1 MSKLAKRLRQ
11 VSEGLTPTMGFKA
24 TAAKPSRQMAL
35 VASLSSAGIGVMSE
49 LKLAEVDAVLLPAED
64 VADVASLKQVASGLR
79 DVPWGA
85 WVEEAD
91 DDWLMDFKGVGG
103 DFLAF
108 DSPDAPARLLQDDG
122 IGKVLKVELS
132 LGRNLLGTIGD
143 LPIDAVV
150 LDVKKGNELA
160 ISDIMACQWLSKL
173 TEKPVLVV
181 PGGELSETETRSL
194 WEVGVMGIV
203 IEVLGRQS
211 LDVLTRQS
219 QAIRG
224 LPAKPRKRKEGG
236 ALLPH
241 PSPGAGD
248 IDTD

>member
-24 TAAKPSRQMAL
+24 PAAKPSRQMAL

-79 DVPWGA
+79 DIPWGA
-85 WVEEAD
+85 WVEETNAN
-91 DDWLMDFKGVGG
+91 WLMDFKGVGG

-108 DSPDAPARLLQDDG
+108 DSPGAPAALLQEDG
-122 IGKVLKVELS
+122 VGKVLKVELS
-132 LGRNLLGTIGD
+132 LERSLLGTIGD

-150 LDVKKGNELA
+150 LDVKKGSELA

-194 WEVGVMGIV
+194 WAVGVIGIV

-219 QAIRG
+219 QAIRA
-224 LPAKPRKRKEGG
+224 LPAKPRKGKEGG

-241 PSPGAGD
+241 ASPGAGA

>member
-24 TAAKPSRQMAL
+24 AAAKPSRQIAL

-64 VADVASLKQVASGLR
+64 LVDVASLKKVASGLR
-79 DVPWGA
+79 DVPWGV
-85 WVEEAD
+85 WVEEANT
-91 DDWLMDFKGVGG
+91 DWLVEFRGVGG

-108 DSPDAPARLLQDDG
+108 DSPDAPATLLQEDG
-122 IGKVLKVELS
+122 VGKVLKVELS
-132 LGRNLLGTIGD
+132 FERSLLGTIGD

>member
-64 VADVASLKQVASGLR
+64 LADVASLKKVASGLR
-79 DVPWGA
+79 DLPWGA

-160 ISDIMACQWLSKL
+160 ISDIMACQRLSKL

-203 IEVLGRQS
+203 IEVLGRHS

-224 LPAKPRKRKEGG
+224 LPAKPKKRKEGG

>member
-64 VADVASLKQVASGLR
+64 LADVASLKKVASGLR

-224 LPAKPRKRKEGG
+224 LPAKPKKRKEGG

-241 PSPGAGD
+241 PSLGAGD

>member
-1 MSKLAKRLRQ
+1 
-11 VSEGLTPTMGFKA
+11 
-24 TAAKPSRQMAL
+24 
-35 VASLSSAGIGVMSE
+35 
-49 LKLAEVDAVLLPAED
+49 
-64 VADVASLKQVASGLR
+64 LR
-79 DVPWGA
+79 DVPWGV
-85 WVEEAD
+85 WVEEANT
-91 DDWLMDFKGVGG
+91 DWLVDFRGVGG

-108 DSPDAPARLLQDDG
+108 DSPDAPATLLQEDG
-122 IGKVLKVELS
+122 VGKVLKVELS
-132 LGRNLLGTIGD
+132 FERSLLGTIGD

-181 PGGELSETETRSL
+181 PGGELSESETRSL

-224 LPAKPRKRKEGG
+224 LPATPRKRKEGG

-241 PSPGAGD
+241 LSPGAGD
-248 IDTD
+248 IDAD